1 MSTACENGEGA
12 GADGTLT
19 WRGGKARYVYV
30 LEAEATSPTV
40 PPNLDLPEGTLWR
53 IDVPE
58 TGTPVE
64 SGTVRYG
71 TVPAGLSQRF
81 PASGPPAALTSGKT
95 YYLYVLADI
104 IQPLTRCTFTAP

>member
-1 MSTACENGEGA
+1 MACENGEGV

-30 LEAEATSPTV
+30 LEADATSPTV

-53 IDVPE
+53 IDVPVD
-58 TGTPVE
+58 GTPVS
-64 SGTVRYG
+64 SGAVRYG
-71 TVPAGLSQRF
+71 VVPTGLSQRF
-81 PASGPPAALTSGKT
+81 PASGQPDALRSGRT

-104 IQPLTRCTFTAP
+104 IIPITRCLFTAP